1 MSYATKIESGQ
12 AVWLSDVDPA
22 NTAGMKKAAGVERFA
37 ALGEELGALQELL
50 YAAGTHSLLV
60 ILQGRDTSG
69 KDGAI
74 RAVFDCVNPQG
85 VRVESFKV
93 PTADELAH
101 DFLWRCHKATPG
113 RGMIG
118 VFNRSHYEDVL
129 VVRVHGL
136 APEARWRKRYDHI
149 NHWEQLLADED
160 TIIRKFYLHISK
172 EEQEERLLAREQEV
186 AKAWK
191 LSVGDWKEREL
202 WDRYTSA
209 YEEALSRCSTP
220 HAPWY
225 IVPSDKKWFRSLAI
239 AEVLVETLRPYRER
253 WLAVL
258 DEMGE
263 TARTELAA
271 FRQGTTGDTVG

>member
-1 MSYATKIESGQ
+1 MGYATKIEAGQ
-12 AVWLSDVDPA
+12 AVRLGDIDPRD
-22 NTAGMKKAAGVERFA
+22 TAGLKKAEGNERFA
-37 ALGEELGALQELL
+37 VLGEELGALQELL
-50 YAAGTHSLLV
+50 YAAGSHSLLV

-118 VFNRSHYEDVL
+118 VFNRSQYEDLL
-129 VVRVHGL
+129 VVRVHSL
-136 APEARWRKRYDHI
+136 APEARWRKRFDHI
-149 NHWEQLLADED
+149 NHWEQLLADES

-172 EEQEERLLAREQEV
+172 EEQEERLLEREQEV
-186 AKAWK
+186 EKAWK

-202 WDRYTSA
+202 WGDYTAA

-263 TARTELAA
+263 TARSELAA
-271 FRQGTTGDTVG
+271 FREGMT